1 LWSDR
6 LLFNTATHSID
17 IYTTIEKVL
26 IANVMIPDSIS
37 PEIVRLFPSVKSG
50 SVERGPW
57 RIPLFFDK
65 SFGKNM
71 GCIRLR
77 RYIVHMAEM
86 GETKEAMMK
95 KTNEI
100 YEDFEKLIDEYQCD
114 IEIKKLQKNQLDKYM
129 MEFIDEVTRLIA
141 EGDSTHIY

>member
-1 LWSDR
+1 ML
-6 LLFNTATHSID
+6 SID
-17 IYTTIEKVL
+17 
-26 IANVMIPDSIS
+26 

-50 SVERGPW
+50 AVECGLW

-65 SFGKNM
+65 SFGKNR

-86 GETKEAMMK
+86 GETKEAMIN

-100 YEDFEKLIDEYQCD
+100 YEEFSELIEKFPADGDTLESRKQ
-114 IEIKKLQKNQLDKYM
+114 QLDRYM
-129 MEFIDEVTRLIA
+129 LEFIDEVTELIA
-141 EGDSTHIY
+141 EGDATQIY

>member
-1 LWSDR
+1 M
-6 LLFNTATHSID
+6 F
-17 IYTTIEKVL
+17 
-26 IANVMIPDSIS
+26 PDSID

-50 SVERGPW
+50 VVERGPW

-65 SFGKNM
+65 SFGKNR

-86 GETKEAMMK
+86 GETREAMMT
-95 KTNEI
+95 KTNQI
-100 YEDFEKLIDEYQCD
+100 YEDFKKLIDEFQCES
-114 IEIKKLQKNQLDKYM
+114 EIKERQKNQLDKYM
-129 MEFIDEVTRLIA
+129 MEFIDEVTQLIA